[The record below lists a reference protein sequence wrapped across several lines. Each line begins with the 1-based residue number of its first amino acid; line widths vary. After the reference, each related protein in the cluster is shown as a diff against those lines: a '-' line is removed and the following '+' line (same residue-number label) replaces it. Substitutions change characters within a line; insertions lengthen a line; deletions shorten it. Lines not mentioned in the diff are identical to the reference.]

1 MGSGREMPLLDLRNV
16 TRRFGDFTA
25 VDGVSLAI
33 EAGEFFT
40 LLGPSGCGKTTL
52 LRMIAGFDLP
62 DAGQILLDGVDLAD
76 RPPEARPVRTVFQ
89 SYALFPHMSVAGNVA
104 FPLQMAGT
112 PAKDIPARVAEA
124 LEDVRLQ
131 GFGKRRP
138 HELSGGQRQRVAI
151 ARALVTHPTVLLLD
165 EPLAAL
171 DAKLREE
178 MQIELINLQKQ
189 AGITFVYVTHD
200 QTEALALSHRIAVM
214 NRGKVEQMDEPS
226 KVYRFP
232 RSRFVADFIGQCN
245 LFSGTVTH
253 SGGGTVT
260 LAVDGLG
267 PVRVATP
274 TAAGTGTAGSI
285 ALRPEQIRIGAATD
299 AGAGENRFRGTVSD
313 LLYMGDVTVY
323 RVATDGG
330 ARVEALLANSQTGRA
345 KFFEPG
351 DAVEMD
357 WPAAAGHF
365 IAELR
370 WRPARCKRA
379 LRAASGWSAV
389 RRSSTCWCSSR
400 CRR

>member
-1 MGSGREMPLLDLRNV
+1 MGFRREMPLLDLRNV
-16 TRRFGDFTA
+16 TRRFGEFTA
-25 VDGVSLAI
+25 VDGVSLGI

-62 DAGQILLDGVDLAD
+62 DGGQILLDGVDLAGS
-76 RPPEARPVRTVFQ
+76 PPELRPVRTVFQ
-89 SYALFPHMSVAGNVA
+89 SYALFPHMSVEGNIA
-104 FPLQMAGT
+104 FPLQMART
-112 PAKDIPARVAEA
+112 PPREIPARVAEA

-131 GFGKRRP
+131 GFGKRQP

-151 ARALVTHPTVLLLD
+151 ARALVTHPAVLLLD

-189 AGITFVYVTHD
+189 AGITFIYVTHD

-232 RSRFVADFIGQCN
+232 RSRFVADFIVQCN
-245 LFSGTVTH
+245 LF
-253 SGGGTVT
+253 GGTVSSNDGSAVT
-260 LAVDGLG
+260 LDVAGLG
-267 PVRVATP
+267 SVRVATRS
-274 TAAGTGTAGSI
+274 TAAAGASGSI
-285 ALRPEQIRIGAATD
+285 ALRPEQIRIGSAAAVSHGSGD
-299 AGAGENRFRGTVSD
+299 AGGNRFRGTVSD

-323 RVATDGG
+323 RVATEGG

-345 KFFEPG
+345 QFFEPG

-365 IAELR
+365 IDE
-370 WRPARCKRA
+370 
-379 LRAASGWSAV
+379 
-389 RRSSTCWCSSR
+389 
-400 CRR
+400 